1 MSLNPSDCRVF
12 SDIKGNAEE
21 EQMELFR
28 MALADRILG
37 MTQDL
42 SQLTVTETT
51 LLSDND
57 ADLDILTMIDL
68 IISDK

>member
-1 MSLNPSDCRVF
+1 MSLNPSDCRVS